1 MKHLVQAVILSLSTA
16 LVAAPVFAAQA
27 EQQPAK
33 TQAATQQHVH
43 KAADASKPVAV
54 KKQSKTPTPA
64 VQKKKEAPKKATSK
78 KVTPQNHTQPQHKT
92 GEKKPVKAA

>member
-43 KAADASKPVAV
+43 KAA
-54 KKQSKTPTPA
+54 
-64 VQKKKEAPKKATSK
+64 E
-78 KVTPQNHTQPQHKT
+78 
-92 GEKKPVKAA
+92 